1 MALKI
6 IQVILVIYAVV
17 AGIFIVADYRKNR
30 EKDMPMKQRVLH
42 YVIGFVV
49 NFFDALGIGSFAPT
63 VAVYNAF
70 KLVDDKKVPGT
81 MNAGV
86 AIPVIFEALLFL
98 TAVDVELTTLVPM
111 VLCGVLGAIVG
122 TRIANK
128 VDGRIITLTLAIG
141 LFVAAIL
148 MLCSK
153 FGWLPV
159 GGDAVGLQG
168 IKLVVACVANF
179 ILGITLCFGIGNYAP
194 CMCVVYLLGM
204 SPLVSFPIMM
214 CSGATVSPTT
224 GILNIRSGNIN
235 RMAVMGMTAGGMI
248 GVVIAVYLV
257 KSMSLAVLQWLVI
270 AVVLYSSITM
280 FLRSMKSKKEVKA

>member
-1 MALKI
+1 MALRI
-6 IQVILVIYAVV
+6 IQIILVVYALI
-17 AGIFIVADYRKNR
+17 AGVFIISDYRKNR
-30 EKDMPMKQRVLH
+30 ELDMPVKERVLH

-63 VAVYNAF
+63 VAAYNAF
-70 KLVDDKKVPGT
+70 KLVEDKKVPGT
-81 MNAGV
+81 LNAGV
-86 AIPVIFEALLFL
+86 AIPVICEALLFL
-98 TAVDVELTTLVPM
+98 TAVEVELTTLVPM
-111 VLCGVLGAIVG
+111 VGCGIVGAVVG

-128 VDGRIITLTLAIG
+128 VSDRIITLTLSIG
-141 LFVAAIL
+141 LFVAAVL

-159 GGDAVGLQG
+159 GGEAIGLHG
-168 IKLVVACVANF
+168 VKLVIACAANF

-224 GILNIRSGNIN
+224 GLMNIKAGNIN
-235 RMAVMGMTAGGMI
+235 RVAVLGMTVGGVI
-248 GVVIAVYLV
+248 GVVIAVYIV
-257 KSMSLAVLQWLVI
+257 KSMPLAVLQWLVI
-270 AVVLYSSITM
+270 VVVFYSSVTM
-280 FLRSMKSKKEVKA
+280 FIRSMKHKKGVIA

>member
-1 MALKI
+1 MVLRI
-6 IQVILVIYAVV
+6 IQIILIVYAIV
-17 AGIFIVADYRKNR
+17 ACFFIVRDYRKNK
-30 EKDMPMKQRVLH
+30 EKDMPVKERVLH
-42 YVIGFVV
+42 YIIGFVV

-63 VAVYNAF
+63 VAAYNAF

-81 MNAGV
+81 LNAGV

-98 TAVDVELTTLVPM
+98 TAVEVELTTLVPM
-111 VLCGVLGAIVG
+111 VLCGIIGAVVG
-122 TRIANK
+122 TRIAKK
-128 VDGRIITLTLAIG
+128 VSDRIITLTLAIG
-141 LFVAAIL
+141 LFVAGIL

-159 GGDAVGLQG
+159 GGDAIGLYG
-168 IKLVVACVANF
+168 IKLVIGCVANF

-204 SPLVSFPIMM
+204 SPLVAFPIMM

-224 GILNIRSGNIN
+224 GIMNVKAGNIN
-235 RMAVMGMTAGGMI
+235 RIAVVGMTVGGVI
-248 GVVIAVYLV
+248 GVAIAVYIV
-257 KSMSLAVLQWLVI
+257 KSMPLTVLQWLVI

-280 FLRSMKSKKEVKA
+280 FMRSMKHKKGAEA

>member
-17 AGIFIVADYRKNR
+17 AGIFIVVDYRKNR